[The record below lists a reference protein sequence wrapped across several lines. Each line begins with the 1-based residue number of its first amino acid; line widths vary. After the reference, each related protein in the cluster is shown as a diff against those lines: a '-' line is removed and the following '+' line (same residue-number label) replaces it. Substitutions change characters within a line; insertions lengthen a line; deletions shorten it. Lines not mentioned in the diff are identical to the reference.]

1 MRAKIVSTEKWILT
15 HSSVGKVPVAI
26 RESPRC
32 KIREEI
38 TAINP
43 KHAKSTQR
51 ERTEPLCHLDQ
62 FTGGASSF
70 HGILFIHP
78 LAILALHPST
88 DTQHVQDDSEKVGE
102 G

>member
-1 MRAKIVSTEKWILT
+1 MDSDTQQCWESANSHYRVSKVQNTRRNYRNKPEACKVNTERK
-15 HSSVGKVPVAI
+15 
-26 RESPRC
+26 
-32 KIREEI
+32 
-38 TAINP
+38 
-43 KHAKSTQR
+43 
-51 ERTEPLCHLDQ
+51 TEPLCHLDE
-62 FTGGASSF
+62 FTGGAGSF

>member
-1 MRAKIVSTEKWILT
+1 MDSDTQQCWEGANSHYSVS
-15 HSSVGKVPVAI
+15 KVQNTTRNDRNKP
-26 RESPRC
+26 
-32 KIREEI
+32 EE
-38 TAINP
+38 AHG
-43 KHAKSTQR
+43 KHAKSTQK
-51 ERTEPLCHLDQ
+51 EKTESLCHPEEFSGD
-62 FTGGASSF
+62 ASSF